1 MGQSFLFERIVRRS
15 PEGLPPN
22 TRGKIAD
29 SLPHRLAVEHGPI
42 GPIGMVARRFSDLSG
57 GED

>member
-15 PEGLPPN
+15 PESLPPN

-29 SLPHRLAVEHGPI
+29 SLPHRRAREH